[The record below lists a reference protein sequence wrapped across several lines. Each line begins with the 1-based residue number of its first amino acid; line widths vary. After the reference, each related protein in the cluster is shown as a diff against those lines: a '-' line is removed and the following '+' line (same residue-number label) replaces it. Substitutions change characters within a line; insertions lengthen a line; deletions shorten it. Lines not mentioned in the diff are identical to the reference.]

1 MTSEILI
8 MTPTAI
14 ALAADS
20 VVTIGN
26 SKTYEGA
33 NKLFMLSNNPPSGM
47 MIYNN
52 ANFYNI
58 PMETIIKD
66 FREKMEKEDIRE
78 IDDYKSKLGEYLK
91 QIKEK
96 NQIQSIPLTEL
107 IKLFSNKLINE
118 IKQQKE
124 DNPIEIIKNHT
135 DVPQDIQKKFESIFL
150 KDENI
155 KKVYDE
161 HMNLLVNHLTVNPKD
176 YKNIM
181 DILKKFFISK
191 MFIEQYIGVV
201 IAGFDK
207 NSLLP
212 SFISFKIIVINED
225 VFIIEDCEREEIGE
239 KIIFLKPFAQ
249 TDVIDNFF
257 SGIDPIYYN
266 LVISYFNKIISE
278 YSNNLIKLTKS
289 NLNIEKDNSNIINK
303 INNEKENIISNFITF
318 LDDLKEKNGKL
329 LIPLIASLPKEELSN
344 LAESLINITSIKRKV
359 QNGLET
365 VGGDVDVA
373 LITKGDGF
381 IWTKRKHY
389 FKPEL
394 NPHFFDKD

>member
-26 SKTYEGA
+26 SKTYDGA
-33 NKLFMLSNNPPSGM
+33 NKLFMLSNNPPSGI

-66 FREKMEKEDIRE
+66 FRKKMRRE
-78 IDDYKSKLGEYLK
+78 NIGKIEDYKSKLEDYLK
-91 QIKEK
+91 QIKEE
-96 NQIQSIPLTEL
+96 NQIQDIPLIEL

-118 IKQQKE
+118 IKHQDE
-124 DNPIEIIKNHT
+124 NNPIEIIKNQ
-135 DVPQDIQKKFESIFL
+135 VEVSQDIQKKFEDIFL
-150 KDENI
+150 KNENI
-155 KKVYDE
+155 KKIYDKQ
-161 HMNLLVNHLTVNPKD
+161 MDLIMNHLNFNPKD

-181 DILKKFFISK
+181 GLLKKFFISK
-191 MFIEQYIGVV
+191 IFLEQYIGVV

-207 NSLLP
+207 NSLFP
-212 SFISFKIIVINED
+212 SFISFKIITINEE
-225 VFIIEDCEREEIGE
+225 VFIIEDCENEEIGE
-239 KIIFLKPFAQ
+239 KVIFLKPFAQ

-257 SGIDPIYYN
+257 SGIDPMYYN
-266 LVISYFNKIISE
+266 QVISYFDKIITE

-289 NLNIEKDNSNIINK
+289 NLNIGNETSILGE
-303 INNEKENIISNFITF
+303 INNEKENIMSNFITF
-318 LDDLKEKNGKL
+318 LDDLKEKNSKL
-329 LIPLIASLPKEELSN
+329 LIPLIASLPKDELSN
-344 LAESLINITSIKRKV
+344 LAESLINITSLKRKV

-365 VGGDVDVA
+365 VGGEVDVA

-389 FKPEL
+389 FRPEL
-394 NPHFFDKD
+394 NPHFFDKE